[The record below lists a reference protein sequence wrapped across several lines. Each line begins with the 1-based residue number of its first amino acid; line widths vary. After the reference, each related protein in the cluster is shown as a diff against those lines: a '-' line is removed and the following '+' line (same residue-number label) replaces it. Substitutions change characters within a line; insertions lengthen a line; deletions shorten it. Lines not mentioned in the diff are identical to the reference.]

1 MLLHLE
7 TAASPKAPP
16 LASDGVENHLSCR
29 KAIGGI
35 GEIG

>member
-7 TAASPKAPP
+7 TAASPKAPLKP
-16 LASDGVENHLSCR
+16 SDGVENHLCGR